1 MCRLLKFCSIFL
13 FGCILMSYSYT
24 RVLQSEGKILWG
36 EKQLIWSDF
45 KGKPDLNSS
54 DAAHIVYSIKIFVKK
69 LSSDSV
75 AVGVESYFYTNE
87 SWTRTSSDTALKHEI
102 GHFDLV
108 EIYSREIR
116 KKITEAT
123 FTYSNLSNEIDNIF
137 KPLRKQCDN
146 TQDKYDNETNH
157 SKNYLKQIH
166 WEKFIKLRLDSL
178 SEYSTCLT
186 PIKINWK
193 K

>member
-1 MCRLLKFCSIFL
+1 
-13 FGCILMSYSYT
+13 MSNSHK
-24 RVLQSEGKILWG
+24 RVLQSEGKILWK
-36 EKQLIWSDF
+36 EKQLSWSDF

-69 LSSDSV
+69 LSPDSV
-75 AVGVESYFYTNE
+75 AVGVESYFYTEE

-108 EIYSREIR
+108 EVYSREIR
-116 KKITEAT
+116 KKLSETT
-123 FTYSNLSNEIDNIF
+123 FTYSNLSNEIDNVF

-146 TQDKYDNETNH
+146 AQDKYDNETNH
-157 SKNYLKQIH
+157 SKNYLKQIQ
-166 WEKFIKLRLDSL
+166 WEEFIKLRLDSL